1 MIKIAVDGM
10 GGDFAP
16 KEIVEGIKL
25 ALDENADISIVV
37 TGDKNQLEQEFENYT
52 NKSRVEIIH
61 TEEVIT
67 MHDKPREALL
77 RKKNSSM
84 YKAVELVKEKY
95 VDGMVTAGNSGA
107 HMAISLFTL
116 GRLAHVTRPAIG
128 VVVPFID
135 GNHGLLLDVG
145 ASVDIGPKEYLVFAI
160 LGKTYF
166 HTLFKKEDI
175 KVGLLNIGAEEEKGT
190 KVLQEAHKLLKENLK
205 EFSGNIEPH
214 EALYHKVDVIV
225 TDGFT
230 GNILEKS
237 YEGAGQ
243 FIVDTLKKEI
253 AKSFKY
259 KIGALLMQGAMK
271 NTMNTLNYE
280 SFGGSPLLGVDGLS
294 IKAHGRSKRGAIKN
308 AIKVCYDLAKDRL
321 IDEFKNELE
330 KMADMI

>member
-145 ASVDIGPKEYLVFAI
+145 ASVDIGPKEYLV
-160 LGKTYF
+160 
-166 HTLFKKEDI
+166 
-175 KVGLLNIGAEEEKGT
+175 
-190 KVLQEAHKLLKENLK
+190 LQ
-205 EFSGNIEPH
+205 S
-214 EALYHKVDVIV
+214 
-225 TDGFT
+225 
-230 GNILEKS
+230 LEKRI
-237 YEGAGQ
+237 
-243 FIVDTLKKEI
+243 FTLC
-253 AKSFKY
+253 
-259 KIGALLMQGAMK
+259 
-271 NTMNTLNYE
+271 
-280 SFGGSPLLGVDGLS
+280 
-294 IKAHGRSKRGAIKN
+294 SKR
-308 AIKVCYDLAKDRL
+308 RH
-321 IDEFKNELE
+321 
-330 KMADMI
+330 